1 MSKIRI
7 FIIAIM
13 LFMNMSAIS
22 QSPTISFN
30 TTTPFITGLT
40 QSLDIV
46 NSGDATGRLLLL
58 KEVVL

>member
-22 QSPTISFN
+22 QSPWMEGWF
-30 TTTPFITGLT
+30 
-40 QSLDIV
+40 SLKI
-46 NSGDATGRLLLL
+46 
-58 KEVVL
+58 